1 MRSSFLTDLTDIS
14 SSDYCS
20 THTHVCQ
27 YTRSIGIISPF
38 SKKCTFFEKTL
49 DKRKKRRIIAD
60 IKARAPTEASF
71 SVGAFALNLIVA

>member
-1 MRSSFLTDLTDIS
+1 MLHR
-14 SSDYCS
+14 
-20 THTHVCQ
+20 
-27 YTRSIGIISPF
+27 RIIVAHILMSVNTLGASELSALF
-38 SKKCTFFEKTL
+38 QKKCTFFEKTL